1 MVEANEEVK
10 IEAQPQDNSTTG
22 ADEELTFFIEA
33 LDKRYNINLI
43 NERVEA
49 LKKLK

>member
-1 MVEANEEVK
+1 M
-10 IEAQPQDNSTTG
+10 TG
-22 ADEELTFFIEA
+22 MDEELTVIIEA

>member
-10 IEAQPQDNSTTG
+10 IEAQTQDNSTMV
-22 ADEELTFFIEA
+22 ADEELTLFIKA